1 MPRKPTYPKPLT
13 RMATEHKK
21 GRVSL
26 MVFLDM
32 EDALVL
38 ENLVKKERLTKSDV
52 VRRLIRNADR

>member
-1 MPRKPTYPKPLT
+1 
-13 RMATEHKK
+13 
-21 GRVSL
+21 